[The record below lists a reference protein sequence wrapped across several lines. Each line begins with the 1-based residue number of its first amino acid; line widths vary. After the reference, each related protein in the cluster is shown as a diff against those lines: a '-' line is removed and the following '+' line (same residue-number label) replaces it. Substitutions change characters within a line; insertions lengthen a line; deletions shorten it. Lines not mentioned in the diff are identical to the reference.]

1 MIAMRIATVLTATLI
16 ATVSSVALVAQQRG
30 AAPPAA
36 ASTPAAEAAPRM
48 ADGHPDL
55 SGVWWTGGDVG
66 GRGFGGGRGR
76 GGGRGAAAGPAPPTF
91 TSLYKPE
98 AAAAAK
104 KLNDNNDPT
113 LKCISTAFGTLNVSM
128 FDVGAVAQI
137 IATPKFV
144 VMLTETFH
152 SFKLIPTDGRQ
163 HRAEVPP
170 SLRGDS
176 VGKWEGD
183 VFVVETKN
191 FTDNTWIWA
200 EGRASPHSDQLQIVE
215 RYRRVDK
222 NTLEIEATLTDPKM
236 LTAPWSVPKQ
246 TLMLAPFDQILP
258 LNCSEL

>member
-1 MIAMRIATVLTATLI
+1 MTPMALRSTLAAVLSAIVLG
-16 ATVSSVALVAQQRG
+16 SPALVAQQRG
-30 AAPPAA
+30 AGATPPA
-36 ASTPAAEAAPRM
+36 STAAAEPTPRM

-76 GGGRGAAAGPAPPTF
+76 GGGGAPAPPTF
-91 TSLYKPE
+91 TGLYTPE

-104 KLNDNNDPT
+104 KLNDNDDPT
-113 LKCISTAFGTLNVSM
+113 LKCVSTAFGTLNVSM

-137 IATPKFV
+137 VATPKFIV
-144 VMLTETFH
+144 VLTETFH
-152 SFKLIPTDGRQ
+152 SFKVIPTDGRP

-200 EGRASPHSDQLQIVE
+200 EGRSSPHSDQLRIVE
-215 RYRRVDK
+215 RYRRVNKD
-222 NTLEIEATLTDPKM
+222 TLEIEATLYDPKV
-236 LTAPWSVPKQ
+236 LTGPWNVPKQ
-246 TLMLAPFDQILP
+246 TLVLAPFDQILP
-258 LNCSEL
+258 LTCAQL

>member
-1 MIAMRIATVLTATLI
+1 
-16 ATVSSVALVAQQRG
+16 
-30 AAPPAA
+30 
-36 ASTPAAEAAPRM
+36 M

-76 GGGRGAAAGPAPPTF
+76 GGGGAPAPPTF
-91 TSLYKPE
+91 TGLYTPE

-104 KLNDNNDPT
+104 KLNDNDDPT
-113 LKCISTAFGTLNVSM
+113 LKCVSTAFGTLNVSM

-137 IATPKFV
+137 VATPKFIV
-144 VMLTETFH
+144 VLTETFH
-152 SFKLIPTDGRQ
+152 SFKVIPTDGRP

-176 VGKWEGD
+176 VGRWEGD

-200 EGRASPHSDQLQIVE
+200 EGRSSPHSDQLRIVE
-215 RYRRVDK
+215 RYRRVNKD
-222 NTLEIEATLTDPKM
+222 TLEIEATLYDPKV
-236 LTAPWSVPKQ
+236 LTGPWNVPKQ
-246 TLMLAPFDQILP
+246 TLVLAPFDQILP
-258 LNCSEL
+258 LTCAQL